1 MRWRRIRTTARR
13 STVRPDDAT
22 AAFNL
27 GVALEDLGRDAE
39 AIEAYERAVALD
51 PTHADAYFNLAGAC
65 ERAGRAAAAIR
76 YLKAYRALTRSR
88 SQ

>member
-1 MRWRRIRTTARR
+1 VGAEAHYRRALD
-13 STVRPDDAT
+13 VRPDDAT
-22 AAFNL
+22 AAFDL

-39 AIEAYERAVALD
+39 AIGVYEKAVELD
-51 PTHADAYFNLAGAC
+51 PGHADAFFNLAGAC
-65 ERAGRAAAAIR
+65 ERAGRTAAAIR